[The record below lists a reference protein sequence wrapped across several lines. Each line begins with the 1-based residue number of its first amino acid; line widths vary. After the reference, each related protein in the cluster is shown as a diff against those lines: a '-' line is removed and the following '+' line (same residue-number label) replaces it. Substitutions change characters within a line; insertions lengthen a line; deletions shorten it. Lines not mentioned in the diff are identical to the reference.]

1 MSAGDRLRRALEV
14 FEAVADLEEE
24 VRAAQ
29 LGELC
34 GDDVALRAR
43 VDAMLVADA
52 HSGDPF
58 EGRAA
63 RWSETLQAAGSESM
77 PGRTFGAWKIVSVAG
92 RGGMGV
98 VYEVERADG
107 AYAQRA
113 ALKLLHTGAQPAVF
127 RERFLRERQVLA
139 RLRHAHI
146 ATLFDGGLTEAGD
159 PWFVM
164 EYVDGVPIDRWCDAQ
179 QLGVRARVELF
190 LQVLEA
196 VSYAHRNLLVHR
208 DLKPSNLL
216 VDASGSVKLL
226 DFGIAKELQDP
237 DITAVADRAVT
248 FGFASPEQLHDA
260 PVTTATDVW
269 QLGVVLHL
277 LLTGSHPFRL
287 ARDTPLATQ
296 IRLLDGEPESLTSS
310 ASRASA
316 ALVSARGTD
325 DPAALAK
332 RLRGNLEA
340 IVAACLRR
348 DPAARYASVDAL
360 ADDLRRWLENRP
372 VLASRSG
379 AAQRA
384 ALWLRRNRLL
394 AASIAAVSLALF
406 VGTGLSLWQA
416 REARLESAK
425 SRESLQFLADTL
437 TAAAPEQALNT
448 EVSVRQLLDSAR
460 RQLEERGA
468 VASQVRQ
475 PVQRMLGRLYYSIGE
490 FKLAV
495 QLLEAGLRG
504 VEPADR
510 ASAVALADD
519 LVVYSDAFGSLERNP
534 ESLAASERAAALRR
548 RFAPHDPEQQLR
560 AQAHQTLGHVQKYG
574 WEVCRQR
581 AEAALAMAKRMPDP
595 PVDVVMRLYSD
606 LGSVANFTNDR
617 GRLLQLSEEGLAFAD
632 RHAIPPESPLRFTML
647 RNRIEGLLLA
657 GRAPEAETLSR
668 AVIGMAEKS
677 GGVGATRLS
686 VLYNALSMALRD
698 QGRYRESLL
707 ALARVDELMPVD
719 NSGPRNVAAS
729 RANLALVNA
738 LVGDYPRSLELMRQS
753 TAALDGAG
761 VADDDSFRL
770 AREHS
775 YAQVLLASGRR
786 AEARARLDRA
796 LATVGKV
803 LGEDSEDYALLLVE
817 GVELARQER
826 DAARGQRLL
835 AEARERSARRG
846 VAGDSRQA
854 GRFLRYD
861 AAFARMQGDLV
872 AAEERQR
879 VALRD
884 LQVSGNPFEIA
895 VARGELAEILAARG
909 ERVEARA
916 LLTLALPVMRQSV
929 LPAQTDLV
937 AAEALAGRLGL

>member
-1 MSAGDRLRRALEV
+1 
-14 FEAVADLEEE
+14 
-24 VRAAQ
+24 
-29 LGELC
+29 
-34 GDDVALRAR
+34 
-43 VDAMLVADA
+43 ML
-52 HSGDPF
+52 
-58 EGRAA
+58 
-63 RWSETLQAAGSESM
+63 
-77 PGRTFGAWKIVSVAG
+77 GRTFGAWKIVSVAG

-113 ALKLLHTGAQPAVF
+113 ALKLLHTGVQPSVL

-146 ATLFDGGLTEAGD
+146 ATLLDGGLTDCGD

-164 EYVDGVPIDRWCDAQ
+164 EYVDGVSIDRWCDAQ
-179 QLGVRARVELF
+179 RLDVRARVELF

-216 VDASGSVKLL
+216 VDANARVKLL
-226 DFGIAKELQDP
+226 DFGIAKQLQDP
-237 DITAVADRAVT
+237 DVTAVADRAVT

-296 IRLLDGEPESLTSS
+296 IRLLDGEPESLAAS

-316 ALVSARGTD
+316 TQATSRGAGDAAALV
-325 DPAALAK
+325 K
-332 RLRGNLEA
+332 KLRGSLVD

-348 DPAARYASVDAL
+348 DPASRYASVDAF

-372 VLASRSG
+372 VLAARTG
-379 AAQRA
+379 AARRT
-384 ALWLRRNRLL
+384 ALWLRRKRLL
-394 AASIAAVSLALF
+394 AASIAAVALALL

-416 REARLESAK
+416 REARIESAR

-460 RQLEERGA
+460 RQLDQRGA
-468 VASQVRQ
+468 VDSKVRQ
-475 PVQRMLGRLYYSIGE
+475 PVQRMLGRLYYSVGE

-495 QLLEAGLRG
+495 QLLEAGLLE
-504 VEPADR
+504 VEPGDR
-510 ASAVALADD
+510 VSALALADD
-519 LVVYSDAFGSLERNP
+519 LVVYSDALGSLERNP
-534 ESLAASERAAALRR
+534 DSLAASERAAALRR

-574 WEVCRQR
+574 WEVCRRR

-617 GRLLQLSEEGLAFAD
+617 SRLLQLSEEGLAFAD
-632 RHAIPPESPLRFTML
+632 RHAIPPESPLRFTLL

-657 GRAPEAETLSR
+657 GRAPEAEAVSR
-668 AVIGMAEKS
+668 AVIAMAEKS

-686 VLYNALSMALRD
+686 VLYNSLAKSLLD
-698 QGRYRESLL
+698 QGR
-707 ALARVDELMPVD
+707 
-719 NSGPRNVAAS
+719 
-729 RANLALVNA
+729 
-738 LVGDYPRSLELMRQS
+738 
-753 TAALDGAG
+753 
-761 VADDDSFRL
+761 
-770 AREHS
+770 
-775 YAQVLLASGRR
+775 
-786 AEARARLDRA
+786 
-796 LATVGKV
+796 
-803 LGEDSEDYALLLVE
+803 
-817 GVELARQER
+817 
-826 DAARGQRLL
+826 
-835 AEARERSARRG
+835 
-846 VAGDSRQA
+846 
-854 GRFLRYD
+854 
-861 AAFARMQGDLV
+861 
-872 AAEERQR
+872 
-879 VALRD
+879 
-884 LQVSGNPFEIA
+884 
-895 VARGELAEILAARG
+895 
-909 ERVEARA
+909 
-916 LLTLALPVMRQSV
+916 
-929 LPAQTDLV
+929 
-937 AAEALAGRLGL
+937 